1 MTQVAK
7 LRRGF
12 DAARA
17 EWVIPPARLD
27 DDELAARARHLIEL
41 RADLSRAID
50 GAEAL
55 FGFHGDRWQWA
66 GDTLV
71 VVIAAGAV
79 VALVPGAMV
88 IGAAVSAAAAI
99 GQCGL
104 HFRQRSRSRRHREA
118 VSDLRVMLIEVA
130 DELDR
135 VNGEMARR
143 TTLR

>member
-1 MTQVAK
+1 MTVVPK
-7 LRRGF
+7 LRRDF
-12 DAARA
+12 EAARA

-27 DDELAARARHLIEL
+27 DDGLAARARHLIEL
-41 RADLSRAID
+41 RVELDRAID
-50 GAEAL
+50 GAEAF

-71 VVIAAGAV
+71 VVVAAGAV
-79 VALVPGAMV
+79 VALVPGGMV

-99 GQCGL
+99 GNCGL
-104 HFRQRSRSRRHREA
+104 HFRQRSRNRRHREA

-143 TTLR
+143 ASPR